1 MRFILHR
8 VNVECHGEEKRGGTW
23 SWPCRACD
31 LFPLP
36 HIESN
41 VKSMQARQEF
51 LNLSFVLAGQYFAF
65 TLPFL
70 SSHLSFT
77 RLVALRGSSVPR
89 LFLDR
94 FYHLSDF
101 TFQPASHH
109 SSSSCIYHFQYWN
122 SKQLLKPISNAA
134 FRRCRS
140 LRGFEG
146 SGQHCLS
153 SAAFAHPKSLFVV
166 PVASLL

>member
-1 MRFILHR
+1 MAARGH
-8 VNVECHGEEKRGGTW
+8 HG
-23 SWPCRACD
+23 PCPSRACD
-31 LFPLP
+31 LFPFS
-36 HIESN
+36 HVESD
-41 VKSMQARQEF
+41 VKSMQARQES
-51 LNLSFVLAGQYFAF
+51 LDLSFVPAGQYFKF

-70 SSHLSFT
+70 NSHLSFT

-94 FYHLSDF
+94 FYPSGDF